1 MGVGM
6 TKVLHVKIPVTDL
19 QRSADWYAH
28 QMHGSADPC
37 SDVAD
42 QLPDLSCISRRRTPM
57 LPQCGPMSTPNI
69 DPIST
74 QALPN

>member
-28 QMHGSADPC
+28 QNARICTAIRARMSQISWRTTGHQPTEDTN
-37 SDVAD
+37 VA
-42 QLPDLSCISRRRTPM
+42 QCRPTPR
-57 LPQCGPMSTPNI
+57 P
-69 DPIST
+69 
-74 QALPN
+74 